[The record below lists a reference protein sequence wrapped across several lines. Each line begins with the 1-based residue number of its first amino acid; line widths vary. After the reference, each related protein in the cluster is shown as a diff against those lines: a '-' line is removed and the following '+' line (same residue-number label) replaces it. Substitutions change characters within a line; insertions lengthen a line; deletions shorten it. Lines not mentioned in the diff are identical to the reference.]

1 MCYYTVV
8 LEMKLLLIDD
18 NKELVQT
25 LRKELS
31 KYFIVETARTG
42 KQGEYLAQVNDYEL
56 IILDITLPDLNGIEV
71 CKLLRESGIHTPI
84 IMLTGHG
91 ELATKVSALDLGA
104 DDYVIKPFKFPELL
118 SRMRAV
124 LRRQKKILPSNILTV
139 GDLQID
145 LNKRLVFRKDKIIS
159 LRKKEFY
166 LLEYLVRNVGN
177 VITRE
182 MILNH
187 VWASE
192 NDFLTNIVDVHI
204 KYLRDHI
211 DRGFDKKLI
220 KTIHGLGYKLEV

>member
-1 MCYYTVV
+1 
-8 LEMKLLLIDD
+8 MKLLLIDD